1 MQKYEVLAIIVN
13 SLDEKKALE
22 QAKKS
27 ISEHI
32 SSLGGK
38 VSFEDFWGMRGFAYI
53 IKGQKWGYY
62 FCVQFEIDPALV
74 SELKRDWTIDKSLV
88 RFLVEKV
95 DPKAPAPRP
104 YEEMKKEFDA
114 LEKERKIVEM
124 NKSPKKKGTR
134 SPEER
139 EAARKEVSEKE
150 KKAETKTPVST
161 PSEPK
166 KTATPKDIVDKKLDE
181 ILSDSSLDL

>member
-13 SLDEKKALE
+13 SLDEKKALD

-27 ISEHI
+27 ISDHVK
-32 SSLGGK
+32 SLGG
-38 VSFEDFWGMRGFAYI
+38 VITFEDFWGQRGFAYI

-62 FCVQFEIDPALV
+62 FCAQFDLDPAIV
-74 SELKRDWTIDKSLV
+74 TELKRDWNIDKSIV
-88 RFLVEKV
+88 RFLIEKV

-104 YEEMKKEFDA
+104 YEETKKEFEA
-114 LEKERKIVEM
+114 LDKERKIVEM
-124 NKSPKKKGTR
+124 NKSPKKKEART
-134 SPEER
+134 EER
-139 EAARKEVSEKE
+139 KEAPRKETLE
-150 KKAETKTPVST
+150 KKAPVAV

>member
-13 SLDEKKALE
+13 SLDEKKALD

-27 ISEHI
+27 ISDHVR
-32 SSLGGK
+32 SLGG
-38 VSFEDFWGMRGFAYI
+38 VVTFEDFWGTRGFAYI

-62 FCVQFEIDPALV
+62 FCAQFELNPALI
-74 SELKRDWTIDKSLV
+74 SEVKRDWNIDKSLV
-88 RFLVEKV
+88 RFLIEKV
-95 DPKAPAPRP
+95 DPKATAPRP
-104 YEEMKKEFDA
+104 YEEMKKEFEA

-124 NKSPKKKGTR
+124 NKSPKKKGARTE
-134 SPEER
+134 ST
-139 EAARKEVSEKE
+139 EAPRKETLEKEE
-150 KKAETKTPVST
+150 KKAPVAA